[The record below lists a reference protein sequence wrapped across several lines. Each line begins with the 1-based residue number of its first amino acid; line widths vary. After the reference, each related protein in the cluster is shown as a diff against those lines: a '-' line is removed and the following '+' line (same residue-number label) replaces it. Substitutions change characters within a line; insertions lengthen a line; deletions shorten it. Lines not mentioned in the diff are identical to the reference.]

1 MVDLRCTVHCDTSSH
16 KIPKKSS
23 ISRHDNLSTGAGGEV
38 LNLVGTGLK
47 FMLEKIGA
55 FIVSIGSFSK
65 SIQKFMEDPSFESF
79 LGIFSENG
87 TFFVGITALTATY
100 LHQNYCLGNH

>member
-1 MVDLRCTVHCDTSSH
+1 
-16 KIPKKSS
+16 
-23 ISRHDNLSTGAGGEV
+23 
-38 LNLVGTGLK
+38 
-47 FMLEKIGA
+47 MLEKIGA

-87 TFFVGITALTATY
+87 TFFVGITALTALCTKIIVA
-100 LHQNYCLGNH
+100 LKLGIKAFTGALGLTVKD

>member
-1 MVDLRCTVHCDTSSH
+1 MITYLHS
-16 KIPKKSS
+16 
-23 ISRHDNLSTGAGGEV
+23 GGEV

-87 TFFVGITALTATY
+87 TFFVGITALTALLAPKLLFGFIEIRYQGIHWSTWF
-100 LHQNYCLGNH
+100 CW